1 MSPIATAQYR
11 LDIKEHA
18 VVSLPLIPLST
29 IFDRWLPV
37 NNLFNTRDAKVFSN
51 VMQDFQH

>member
-11 LDIKEHA
+11 LDIREHA

-51 VMQDFQH
+51 VMQHFQH